1 MALSLLTVG
10 TVNHAAGIRVVLE
23 TFAEHHPGAE
33 LFTCLVDGGALR
45 GGDLRLPGVV
55 FLPEDLRLPGGRRFL
70 FKFDAFELCTAL
82 KAFAAVHVLE
92 RYDVEQLVYL
102 DSDIMVVA
110 SLADSLATGWRAGN
124 ILCTPH
130 FVEWPEDSAEH
141 LRQVRQCGTYN
152 TGFFAVD
159 RSFAATRFLSWWGAM
174 CSEMGIHEPASGRFV
189 DQIWLDLVVA
199 ERHGFVSLLDPGLNV
214 AYWNMAERLLAKE
227 GSQWLVNRQHLRFF
241 HFSGF
246 DPKRLTVRREV
257 TPTEAHLAIAREY
270 LDRLRAAGLEKLR
283 DIPYGFGTYS
293 DNAPILTAHRRAI
306 FRNEPSL
313 VGVVDPFSA
322 RDDLSRATGQ
332 VTRKR
337 RILERI
343 RNRAVRAWRGEP

>member
-23 TFAEHHPGAE
+23 TFAEHHPGAQ

-45 GGDLRLPGVV
+45 GGDLRLPGIV

-82 KAFAAVHVLE
+82 KPFAAAHVLQ
-92 RYDVEQLVYL
+92 RYNVDKLVYL

-159 RSFAATRFLSWWGAM
+159 RSFEAMRFLSWWGAM
-174 CSEMGIHEPASGRFV
+174 CSEMGIYEPATGRFV
-189 DQIWLDLVVA
+189 DQIWLITARSRPERGVLEHGGTTPGQGRISMAGQPAALEIFPLQRFRPETLDGQA
-199 ERHGFVSLLDPGLNV
+199 AGHAHRSSPCHRHGVPGSTT
-214 AYWNMAERLLAKE
+214 
-227 GSQWLVNRQHLRFF
+227 G
-241 HFSGF
+241 GG
-246 DPKRLTVRREV
+246 PREAQGH
-257 TPTEAHLAIAREY
+257 T
-270 LDRLRAAGLEKLR
+270 
-283 DIPYGFGTYS
+283 
-293 DNAPILTAHRRAI
+293 
-306 FRNEPSL
+306 
-313 VGVVDPFSA
+313 
-322 RDDLSRATGQ
+322 
-332 VTRKR
+332 
-337 RILERI
+337 I
-343 RNRAVRAWRGEP
+343 RVWYVQR

>member
-10 TVNHAAGIRVVLE
+10 TVNHAAGIRVVME
-23 TFAEHHPGAE
+23 TFAEHHPGAQ
-33 LFTCLVDGGALR
+33 LFTCLVDGGVLR

-55 FLPEDLRLPGGRRFL
+55 FLPEDLPLPGGRRFL

-82 KAFAAVHVLE
+82 KAFAASHVLE
-92 RYDVEQLVYL
+92 RYNVDKLVYL
-102 DSDIMVVA
+102 DSDIMVFA

-130 FVEWPEDSAEH
+130 FIEWPEESPEI
-141 LRQVRQCGTYN
+141 LRQVRQYGTYN

-159 RSFAATRFLSWWGAM
+159 RSFETTRFLSWWGTL
-174 CSEMGIHEPASGRFV
+174 CSEMGIFDPASGRFV

-199 ERHGFVSLLDPGLNV
+199 ERHGIVPLLDPGLNV

-227 GSQWLVNRQHLRFF
+227 GSQWLVNRQRLRFF

-246 DPKRLTVRREV
+246 DPNRLTGRREV

-270 LDRLRAAGLEKLR
+270 LGRLRAAGLENLR

-293 DNAPILTAHRRAI
+293 DHAPILVAHRRAI

-313 VGVVDPFSA
+313 VGVVDPFNA
-322 RDDLSRATGQ
+322 RDDLNRATAQ

-343 RNRAVRAWRGEP
+343 RNRAARAWRGEP